1 MLTGLYPSQHGVID
15 TMKLTA
21 SIPTI
26 AQVLL
31 KHGYQTA
38 GFVNNP
44 QVGEFV
50 GLAKGHQQFW
60 EVWKGVTS
68 SNIVARGMHFLHR
81 KWLSLLG
88 SKDHG
93 AKKTNHLIT
102 LQRLKYR
109 KELGEII
116 KYWQFLIREQI
127 EHLKDRSSEYK
138 EFHYAWGAVAG
149 AEAVLFGAETEGDD
163 MSPALTGWASAD
175 PNAARQWL
183 ETLDMANDPS
193 FDSLLS
199 DLKIPVGE
207 LRNHLMRG
215 LVAGMANADPMMAS
229 QFVHDQV
236 AAGNKAAYGM
246 IHPVVETVL
255 RNGSPADAAQWAQ
268 ALEDQHLRQA
278 AMGHVASR
286 FVSKDPE
293 AALEWATSVADQPE
307 GSGVIARVGA
317 NFARRDAQAALGWL
331 NELPAGKS
339 QDVGMHVAMR
349 EWTGSD
355 PKAASEYLAEMP
367 ESPAKNSAISGFSR
381 RLAWEDPESA
391 IRWAET
397 ISSEEQRTETLIAAG
412 RAWSKKEP
420 SNAALWVSRSGL
432 PEEAQQAILNP
443 PKRDQDRGH

>member
-1 MLTGLYPSQHGVID
+1 MNKTWLLHSAWIAAAVTSFVVGSQFPAGGGTPEPDPDPSQRNRLPAKIDEGVIALTQSGRPGNRGSSELELAAVVVAMSD
-15 TMKLTA
+15 EDIESLGEKFRNTGNPIEQRFAFSKLLEGLTA
-21 SIPTI
+21 EN
-26 AQVLL
+26 AL
-31 KHGYQTA
+31 
-38 GFVNNP
+38 
-44 QVGEFV
+44 
-50 GLAKGHQQFW
+50 
-60 EVWKGVTS
+60 
-68 SNIVARGMHFLHR
+68 
-81 KWLSLLG
+81 
-88 SKDHG
+88 
-93 AKKTNHLIT
+93 
-102 LQRLKYR
+102 
-109 KELGEII
+109 
-116 KYWQFLIREQI
+116 LIREQI
-127 EHLKDRSSEYK
+127 EHLKDHSSEYK

-199 DLKIPVGE
+199 DRKIPVGE